1 MSKEIKITIVIKKND
16 KADRK
21 ANAGAREEELQKIV
35 MTHDSGA
42 TIMSTLL
49 ENGLVSGQFCG
60 GRGTCGRCQIQYIS
74 PAPLPT
80 AMERNSMEPEKL
92 RQGYRLAC
100 MSRPKDNCVI
110 RLAMSEER
118 TVQILT
124 RMIDVS
130 GDSDSNSQSEQM
142 PSSQGTSSQGT
153 LQQDMLPKSTSLQ
166 SASHLS
172 TIHQSPSNQKLSF
185 PSQLSQNTSSQNQP
199 SHSAFTQEKEDYMIA
214 VDLGTTTIAMQLRG
228 MDSGKVIDTYCE
240 MNPQRSYGADV
251 LSRIQASCAGA
262 DKKLQSAVWEVLRR
276 GVEQFHNNKITH
288 GMKNISCMCIAGN
301 TTMVHLL
308 MDYDVSRL
316 GQSPFMP
323 ITLDLLEESWENM
336 FPVYIA
342 PGISTFVGGDIV
354 AGLYALSM
362 LPGQKTGKAK
372 KVVTEQAE
380 TEQAVTEQAVPE
392 RAVTEQVVTDESTPA
407 KNHQDSGKI
416 KMLID
421 LGTNGEMAV
430 TDGDRMIV
438 TATAAGPAFEGGA
451 SAQVIGT
458 DMIAL
463 TAELLQTN
471 VIEETGYMAT
481 SPCQVRGITITQKD
495 IRDLQLAKAAVRAG
509 TEILWQLLDKT
520 GNREKILPQS
530 PEQPET
536 EQTRT
541 EQAYGLQ
548 RVYLA
553 GGFGYY
559 LDVEAAFSIGLL
571 PDRMRGKVQ
580 AVGNTS
586 LEGAYRLGRDFH
598 KKVLLKEEI
607 QEMLARIEHVNLAK
621 QEAFDELYIK
631 YMNF

>member
-16 KADRK
+16 KAERK

-130 GDSDSNSQSEQM
+130 DENDLNSQPMQM
-142 PSSQGTSSQGT
+142 LSGQRTTCQGMIPQST
-153 LQQDMLPKSTSLQ
+153 L
-166 SASHLS
+166 
-172 TIHQSPSNQKLSF
+172 SPNLVM
-185 PSQLSQNTSSQNQP
+185 
-199 SHSAFTQEKEDYMIA
+199 QEKEEYMIA

-323 ITLDLLEESWENM
+323 ITLDLLEEGWENT
-336 FPVYIA
+336 FPIYIA

-362 LPGQKTGKAK
+362 LPGQKMGKAK

-380 TEQAVTEQAVPE
+380 TEQAVTEQ
-392 RAVTEQVVTDESTPA
+392 VVTDESTSA
-407 KNHQDSGKI
+407 KNRQDSGKI

-421 LGTNGEMAV
+421 LGTNGEMAI
-430 TDGDRMIV
+430 TDGTRMIV

>member
-16 KADRK
+16 KAERK

-130 GDSDSNSQSEQM
+130 DENDLNSQPMQM
-142 PSSQGTSSQGT
+142 LSGQRTTCQG
-153 LQQDMLPKSTSLQ
+153 MLPQST
-166 SASHLS
+166 LS
-172 TIHQSPSNQKLSF
+172 PNLVM
-185 PSQLSQNTSSQNQP
+185 
-199 SHSAFTQEKEDYMIA
+199 QEKEEYMIA

>member
-130 GDSDSNSQSEQM
+130 DENDLNSQPMQM
-142 PSSQGTSSQGT
+142 LSGQRTTCQG
-153 LQQDMLPKSTSLQ
+153 MLPQST
-166 SASHLS
+166 LS
-172 TIHQSPSNQKLSF
+172 PNLVM
-185 PSQLSQNTSSQNQP
+185 
-199 SHSAFTQEKEDYMIA
+199 QEKEEYMIA

-392 RAVTEQVVTDESTPA
+392 RVVTEQAETEQAVTEQVVTDESTP
-407 KNHQDSGKI
+407 KESCLDSDKV

>member
-1 MSKEIKITIVIKKND
+1 MSKEIKITIVIKEND

-130 GDSDSNSQSEQM
+130 DENDLNSQPMQM
-142 PSSQGTSSQGT
+142 LSGQRTTCQG
-153 LQQDMLPKSTSLQ
+153 MLPQST
-166 SASHLS
+166 LS
-172 TIHQSPSNQKLSF
+172 PNLVM
-185 PSQLSQNTSSQNQP
+185 
-199 SHSAFTQEKEDYMIA
+199 QEKEEYMIA

-288 GMKNISCMCIAGN
+288 GMKSISCMCIAGN

-421 LGTNGEMAV
+421 LGTNGEMAI
-430 TDGDRMIV
+430 TDSDRMIV

>member
-16 KADRK
+16 KAERK

-130 GDSDSNSQSEQM
+130 DENDLNSQPMQM
-142 PSSQGTSSQGT
+142 LSGQRTTCQG
-153 LQQDMLPKSTSLQ
+153 MLPQST
-166 SASHLS
+166 LS
-172 TIHQSPSNQKLSF
+172 PNLVM
-185 PSQLSQNTSSQNQP
+185 
-199 SHSAFTQEKEDYMIA
+199 QEKEEYMIA

-262 DKKLQSAVWEVLRR
+262 GKKLQEAVWKVLRK
-276 GVEQFHNNKITH
+276 GVQQFQNNKITY
-288 GMKNISCMCIAGN
+288 GINNISCMCIAGN

>member
-130 GDSDSNSQSEQM
+130 DENDLNSQPMQM
-142 PSSQGTSSQGT
+142 LSGQRTTCQG
-153 LQQDMLPKSTSLQ
+153 MLPQST
-166 SASHLS
+166 LS
-172 TIHQSPSNQKLSF
+172 SNLVM
-185 PSQLSQNTSSQNQP
+185 
-199 SHSAFTQEKEDYMIA
+199 QEKEEYMIA

-362 LPGQKTGKAK
+362 LPGQKMGKAK

-421 LGTNGEMAV
+421 LGTNGEMAI

>member
-49 ENGLVSGQFCG
+49 ENGLVSSQFCG

-130 GDSDSNSQSEQM
+130 DENDLNSQPMQM
-142 PSSQGTSSQGT
+142 LSGQRTTCQG
-153 LQQDMLPKSTSLQ
+153 MLPQST
-166 SASHLS
+166 LS
-172 TIHQSPSNQKLSF
+172 PNLVM
-185 PSQLSQNTSSQNQP
+185 
-199 SHSAFTQEKEDYMIA
+199 QEKEEYMIA

-392 RAVTEQVVTDESTPA
+392 RVVTEQAETEQAVTEQVVTDESTP
-407 KNHQDSGKI
+407 KESCLDSDKV

>member
-16 KADRK
+16 KAERK

-130 GDSDSNSQSEQM
+130 DENDLNSQPMQM
-142 PSSQGTSSQGT
+142 LSGQRTTCQG
-153 LQQDMLPKSTSLQ
+153 MLPQST
-166 SASHLS
+166 LS
-172 TIHQSPSNQKLSF
+172 PNLVM
-185 PSQLSQNTSSQNQP
+185 
-199 SHSAFTQEKEDYMIA
+199 QEKEEYMIA

-262 DKKLQSAVWEVLRR
+262 GKKLQEAVWKVLRK
-276 GVEQFHNNKITH
+276 GVQQFQNNKITY
-288 GMKNISCMCIAGN
+288 GINNISCMCIAGN

-316 GQSPFMP
+316 GQSPFTP

-362 LPGQKTGKAK
+362 LPGQKMGKAK

-407 KNHQDSGKI
+407 KNRQDSGKI

-421 LGTNGEMAV
+421 LGTNGEMAI
-430 TDGDRMIV
+430 TDGTRMIV

-509 TEILWQLLDKT
+509 TEILWQLLDKI

-530 PEQPET
+530 P
-536 EQTRT
+536 

>member
-1 MSKEIKITIVIKKND
+1 MSKEVKITIVIKKND

-130 GDSDSNSQSEQM
+130 DENDLNSQPMQM
-142 PSSQGTSSQGT
+142 LSGQRTTCQG
-153 LQQDMLPKSTSLQ
+153 MLPQST
-166 SASHLS
+166 LS
-172 TIHQSPSNQKLSF
+172 PNLVM
-185 PSQLSQNTSSQNQP
+185 
-199 SHSAFTQEKEDYMIA
+199 QEKEDYMIA

-262 DKKLQSAVWEVLRR
+262 DKKLQSAVWEVLHR
-276 GVEQFHNNKITH
+276 GVEQFHDNKITH

-362 LPGQKTGKAK
+362 LPGQKMGKAK
-372 KVVTEQAE
+372 KVVTEQTE

-407 KNHQDSGKI
+407 KNRQDSGKI

>member
-49 ENGLVSGQFCG
+49 KNGLVSGQFCG

-130 GDSDSNSQSEQM
+130 DENDLNSQPMQM
-142 PSSQGTSSQGT
+142 LSGQRTTCQG
-153 LQQDMLPKSTSLQ
+153 MLPQST
-166 SASHLS
+166 LS
-172 TIHQSPSNQKLSF
+172 PNLVM
-185 PSQLSQNTSSQNQP
+185 
-199 SHSAFTQEKEDYMIA
+199 QEKEEYMIA

-308 MDYDVSRL
+308 MGYDVSRL

-380 TEQAVTEQAVPE
+380 TEQAVTEQ
-392 RAVTEQVVTDESTPA
+392 VVTDESTPA
-407 KNHQDSGKI
+407 KNRQDSGKI

>member
-130 GDSDSNSQSEQM
+130 DENDLNSQPMQM
-142 PSSQGTSSQGT
+142 LSGQRTTCQGMLTQST
-153 LQQDMLPKSTSLQ
+153 L
-166 SASHLS
+166 
-172 TIHQSPSNQKLSF
+172 SPNLVM
-185 PSQLSQNTSSQNQP
+185 
-199 SHSAFTQEKEDYMIA
+199 QEKEEYMIA

-362 LPGQKTGKAK
+362 LPGQKMGKAK

-407 KNHQDSGKI
+407 KNRQDSGKI

-421 LGTNGEMAV
+421 LGTNGEMAI
-430 TDGDRMIV
+430 TDGTRMIV

-607 QEMLARIEHVNLAK
+607 QEMLARIEHVNLAN

>member
-130 GDSDSNSQSEQM
+130 DENDLNSQPMQM
-142 PSSQGTSSQGT
+142 LSGQRTTCQGMLTQST
-153 LQQDMLPKSTSLQ
+153 L
-166 SASHLS
+166 
-172 TIHQSPSNQKLSF
+172 SPNLVM
-185 PSQLSQNTSSQNQP
+185 
-199 SHSAFTQEKEDYMIA
+199 QEKEEYMIA

-262 DKKLQSAVWEVLRR
+262 DKKLQSAVWEVLHR
-276 GVEQFHNNKITH
+276 GVEQFHDNKITH

-362 LPGQKTGKAK
+362 LPGQKMGKAK
-372 KVVTEQAE
+372 EVVTEEAE

-407 KNHQDSGKI
+407 KNRQDSGKI

-509 TEILWQLLDKT
+509 TEILWQLLGKT

>member
-130 GDSDSNSQSEQM
+130 DENDLNSQPMQM
-142 PSSQGTSSQGT
+142 LSGQRTTCQG
-153 LQQDMLPKSTSLQ
+153 MLPQST
-166 SASHLS
+166 LS
-172 TIHQSPSNQKLSF
+172 PNLVM
-185 PSQLSQNTSSQNQP
+185 
-199 SHSAFTQEKEDYMIA
+199 QEKEDYMIA

-262 DKKLQSAVWEVLRR
+262 DKKLQSAVWEVLHR
-276 GVEQFHNNKITH
+276 GVEQFHGNKITH

-362 LPGQKTGKAK
+362 LPGQKMGKAK

-407 KNHQDSGKI
+407 KNRQDSGKI

>member
-118 TVQILT
+118 TVRILT

-130 GDSDSNSQSEQM
+130 DENDLNSQPMQM
-142 PSSQGTSSQGT
+142 LSGQRTTCQGMIPQST
-153 LQQDMLPKSTSLQ
+153 L
-166 SASHLS
+166 
-172 TIHQSPSNQKLSF
+172 SPNLVM
-185 PSQLSQNTSSQNQP
+185 
-199 SHSAFTQEKEDYMIA
+199 QEKEEYMIA

>member
-49 ENGLVSGQFCG
+49 EKGLVSGQFCG

-130 GDSDSNSQSEQM
+130 DENDLNSQPMQM
-142 PSSQGTSSQGT
+142 LSGQRTTCQG
-153 LQQDMLPKSTSLQ
+153 MLPQST
-166 SASHLS
+166 LS
-172 TIHQSPSNQKLSF
+172 PNLVM
-185 PSQLSQNTSSQNQP
+185 
-199 SHSAFTQEKEDYMIA
+199 QEKEEYMIA

-288 GMKNISCMCIAGN
+288 GMKKISCMCIAGN

-520 GNREKILPQS
+520 WNREKILPQS

>member
-16 KADRK
+16 KAERK

-130 GDSDSNSQSEQM
+130 DENDLNSQPMQM
-142 PSSQGTSSQGT
+142 LSGQRTTCQGMIPQST
-153 LQQDMLPKSTSLQ
+153 L
-166 SASHLS
+166 
-172 TIHQSPSNQKLSF
+172 SPNLVM
-185 PSQLSQNTSSQNQP
+185 
-199 SHSAFTQEKEDYMIA
+199 QEKEEYMIA

-288 GMKNISCMCIAGN
+288 GMKSISCMCIAGN

-421 LGTNGEMAV
+421 LGTNGEMAI

>member
-110 RLAMSEER
+110 RLTMSEER

-130 GDSDSNSQSEQM
+130 DENDLNSQPMQM
-142 PSSQGTSSQGT
+142 LSGQRTTCQG
-153 LQQDMLPKSTSLQ
+153 MLPQST
-166 SASHLS
+166 LS
-172 TIHQSPSNQKLSF
+172 PNLVM
-185 PSQLSQNTSSQNQP
+185 
-199 SHSAFTQEKEDYMIA
+199 QEKEEYMIA

-530 PEQPET
+530 PEQ
-536 EQTRT
+536 
-541 EQAYGLQ
+541 AYGLQ

>member
-21 ANAGAREEELQKIV
+21 ANAGAREEDLQKIV

-130 GDSDSNSQSEQM
+130 DENDLNSQPMQM
-142 PSSQGTSSQGT
+142 LSGQRTTCQG
-153 LQQDMLPKSTSLQ
+153 MLPQST
-166 SASHLS
+166 LS
-172 TIHQSPSNQKLSF
+172 PNLVM
-185 PSQLSQNTSSQNQP
+185 
-199 SHSAFTQEKEDYMIA
+199 QEKEEYMIA

-380 TEQAVTEQAVPE
+380 TEQAVTEQ
-392 RAVTEQVVTDESTPA
+392 VVTDESTPA
-407 KNHQDSGKI
+407 KNCQDSGKI

-421 LGTNGEMAV
+421 LGTNGEMAI

>member
-130 GDSDSNSQSEQM
+130 DENDLNSQPMQM
-142 PSSQGTSSQGT
+142 LSGQRTTCQGMIPQST
-153 LQQDMLPKSTSLQ
+153 L
-166 SASHLS
+166 
-172 TIHQSPSNQKLSF
+172 SPNLVM
-185 PSQLSQNTSSQNQP
+185 
-199 SHSAFTQEKEDYMIA
+199 QEKEEYMIA

-407 KNHQDSGKI
+407 KNRQDSDKI

>member
-16 KADRK
+16 KAERK

-130 GDSDSNSQSEQM
+130 DENDLNSQPMQM
-142 PSSQGTSSQGT
+142 LSGQRTTCQGMIPQST
-153 LQQDMLPKSTSLQ
+153 L
-166 SASHLS
+166 
-172 TIHQSPSNQKLSF
+172 SPNLVM
-185 PSQLSQNTSSQNQP
+185 
-199 SHSAFTQEKEDYMIA
+199 QEKEDYMIA

-228 MDSGKVIDTYCE
+228 MDSGKVIDIYCE

-262 DKKLQSAVWEVLRR
+262 GRKLQEAVWKVLRK
-276 GVEQFHNNKITH
+276 GVQQFQNNKITY
-288 GMKNISCMCIAGN
+288 GINNISCMCIAGN

-530 PEQPET
+530 PEQ
-536 EQTRT
+536 
-541 EQAYGLQ
+541 AYGLQ

>member
-130 GDSDSNSQSEQM
+130 DENDLNSQPMQM
-142 PSSQGTSSQGT
+142 LSGQRTTCQG
-153 LQQDMLPKSTSLQ
+153 MLPQST
-166 SASHLS
+166 LS
-172 TIHQSPSNQKLSF
+172 PNLVM
-185 PSQLSQNTSSQNQP
+185 
-199 SHSAFTQEKEDYMIA
+199 QEKEEYMIA

-362 LPGQKTGKAK
+362 LPGQKMGKAK

-407 KNHQDSGKI
+407 KNRQDSGKI

-481 SPCQVRGITITQKD
+481 SPCQVRGITITQND

>member
-49 ENGLVSGQFCG
+49 EKGLVSGQFCG

-130 GDSDSNSQSEQM
+130 DENDLNSQPMQM
-142 PSSQGTSSQGT
+142 LSGQRTTCQG
-153 LQQDMLPKSTSLQ
+153 MLPQST
-166 SASHLS
+166 LS
-172 TIHQSPSNQKLSF
+172 PNLVM
-185 PSQLSQNTSSQNQP
+185 
-199 SHSAFTQEKEDYMIA
+199 QEKEEYMIA

>member
-130 GDSDSNSQSEQM
+130 DENDLNSQPMQM
-142 PSSQGTSSQGT
+142 LSGQRTTCQG
-153 LQQDMLPKSTSLQ
+153 MLPQST
-166 SASHLS
+166 LS
-172 TIHQSPSNQKLSF
+172 PNLVM
-185 PSQLSQNTSSQNQP
+185 
-199 SHSAFTQEKEDYMIA
+199 QEKEEYMIA

-262 DKKLQSAVWEVLRR
+262 GKKLQEAVWKVLRK
-276 GVEQFHNNKITH
+276 GVQQFLNNKITY
-288 GMKNISCMCIAGN
+288 GINNISCMCIAGN

-308 MDYDVSRL
+308 MGYDVSSL
-316 GQSPFMP
+316 GQSPFTP
-323 ITLDLLEESWENM
+323 VTLDLLEEGWENT
-336 FPVYIA
+336 FPIYIA

-372 KVVTEQAE
+372 KVVTEQA
-380 TEQAVTEQAVPE
+380 VPE

-407 KNHQDSGKI
+407 KNRQDSGKV

>member
-130 GDSDSNSQSEQM
+130 DENDLNSQPMQM
-142 PSSQGTSSQGT
+142 LSGQRTTCQG
-153 LQQDMLPKSTSLQ
+153 MLPQST
-166 SASHLS
+166 LS
-172 TIHQSPSNQKLSF
+172 PNLVM
-185 PSQLSQNTSSQNQP
+185 
-199 SHSAFTQEKEDYMIA
+199 QEKEEYMIA

-262 DKKLQSAVWEVLRR
+262 GKKLQEAVWKVLRK
-276 GVEQFHNNKITH
+276 GVQQFQNNKITY
-288 GMKNISCMCIAGN
+288 GINNISCMCIAGN

-458 DMIAL
+458 AP
-463 TAELLQTN
+463 
-471 VIEETGYMAT
+471 V
-481 SPCQVRGITITQKD
+481 
-495 IRDLQLAKAAVRAG
+495 
-509 TEILWQLLDKT
+509 
-520 GNREKILPQS
+520 
-530 PEQPET
+530 
-536 EQTRT
+536 
-541 EQAYGLQ
+541 
-548 RVYLA
+548 
-553 GGFGYY
+553 
-559 LDVEAAFSIGLL
+559 
-571 PDRMRGKVQ
+571 
-580 AVGNTS
+580 
-586 LEGAYRLGRDFH
+586 
-598 KKVLLKEEI
+598 
-607 QEMLARIEHVNLAK
+607 
-621 QEAFDELYIK
+621 
-631 YMNF
+631 

>member
-1 MSKEIKITIVIKKND
+1 MSKEIKITIVIKEND

-130 GDSDSNSQSEQM
+130 DENDLNSQPMQM
-142 PSSQGTSSQGT
+142 LSGQRTTCQG
-153 LQQDMLPKSTSLQ
+153 MLPQST
-166 SASHLS
+166 LS
-172 TIHQSPSNQKLSF
+172 PNLVM
-185 PSQLSQNTSSQNQP
+185 
-199 SHSAFTQEKEDYMIA
+199 QEKEEYMIA

-288 GMKNISCMCIAGN
+288 GMKSISCMCIAGN

-421 LGTNGEMAV
+421 LGTNGEMAI

>member
-130 GDSDSNSQSEQM
+130 DENDLNSQPMQM
-142 PSSQGTSSQGT
+142 LSGQRTTCQG
-153 LQQDMLPKSTSLQ
+153 MLPQST
-166 SASHLS
+166 LS
-172 TIHQSPSNQKLSF
+172 PNLVM
-185 PSQLSQNTSSQNQP
+185 
-199 SHSAFTQEKEDYMIA
+199 QEKEEYMIA

-530 PEQPET
+530 PEQ
-536 EQTRT
+536 
-541 EQAYGLQ
+541 AYGLQ

>member
-16 KADRK
+16 KAERK

-130 GDSDSNSQSEQM
+130 DENDLNSQPMQM
-142 PSSQGTSSQGT
+142 LSGQRTTCQGMIPQST
-153 LQQDMLPKSTSLQ
+153 L
-166 SASHLS
+166 
-172 TIHQSPSNQKLSF
+172 SPNLVM
-185 PSQLSQNTSSQNQP
+185 
-199 SHSAFTQEKEDYMIA
+199 QEKEEYMIA

-288 GMKNISCMCIAGN
+288 GMKNISCICIAGN

-407 KNHQDSGKI
+407 KNRQDSGKI

-421 LGTNGEMAV
+421 LGTNGEMAI
-430 TDGDRMIV
+430 TDGTRMIV

-607 QEMLARIEHVNLAK
+607 QEMLARIEHINLAK

>member
-130 GDSDSNSQSEQM
+130 DENDLNSQPMQM
-142 PSSQGTSSQGT
+142 LSGQRTTCQG
-153 LQQDMLPKSTSLQ
+153 MLPQST
-166 SASHLS
+166 LS
-172 TIHQSPSNQKLSF
+172 PNLVM
-185 PSQLSQNTSSQNQP
+185 
-199 SHSAFTQEKEDYMIA
+199 QEKEDYMIA

-362 LPGQKTGKAK
+362 LPGQKMGKAK

-407 KNHQDSGKI
+407 KNRQDSGKI

>member
-130 GDSDSNSQSEQM
+130 DENDLNSQPMQM
-142 PSSQGTSSQGT
+142 LSGQRTTCQG
-153 LQQDMLPKSTSLQ
+153 MLPQST
-166 SASHLS
+166 LS
-172 TIHQSPSNQKLSF
+172 PNLVM
-185 PSQLSQNTSSQNQP
+185 
-199 SHSAFTQEKEDYMIA
+199 QEKEEYMIA

-362 LPGQKTGKAK
+362 LPGQKTDKFK
-372 KVVTEQAE
+372 KGVAGENGSE
-380 TEQAVTEQAVPE
+380 E
-392 RAVTEQVVTDESTPA
+392 
-407 KNHQDSGKI
+407 NCLDSNKV

-481 SPCQVRGITITQKD
+481 SPCQVRGIIITQKD

>member
-118 TVQILT
+118 TVQILA

-130 GDSDSNSQSEQM
+130 DENDLNSQPMQM
-142 PSSQGTSSQGT
+142 LSGQRTTCQG
-153 LQQDMLPKSTSLQ
+153 MLPQST
-166 SASHLS
+166 LS
-172 TIHQSPSNQKLSF
+172 PNLVM
-185 PSQLSQNTSSQNQP
+185 
-199 SHSAFTQEKEDYMIA
+199 QEKEEYMIA

-288 GMKNISCMCIAGN
+288 GIKNISCMCIAGN

-323 ITLDLLEESWENM
+323 ITLDLLEESWKNM

-362 LPGQKTGKAK
+362 LPGQKMGKAK

-407 KNHQDSGKI
+407 KNRQDSGKI

-421 LGTNGEMAV
+421 LGTNGEMAI

-530 PEQPET
+530 LEQPET

>member
-130 GDSDSNSQSEQM
+130 DENDLNSQPMQM
-142 PSSQGTSSQGT
+142 LSGQRTTCQGMLTQST
-153 LQQDMLPKSTSLQ
+153 L
-166 SASHLS
+166 
-172 TIHQSPSNQKLSF
+172 SPNLVM
-185 PSQLSQNTSSQNQP
+185 
-199 SHSAFTQEKEDYMIA
+199 QEKEEYMIA

-362 LPGQKTGKAK
+362 LPGQKMGKAK

-407 KNHQDSGKI
+407 KNRQDSGKI

-471 VIEETGYMAT
+471 IIEETGYMAT

>member
-49 ENGLVSGQFCG
+49 KNGLVSGQFCG

-130 GDSDSNSQSEQM
+130 DENDLNSQPMQM
-142 PSSQGTSSQGT
+142 LSGQRMTCQGMLTQST
-153 LQQDMLPKSTSLQ
+153 L
-166 SASHLS
+166 
-172 TIHQSPSNQKLSF
+172 SPNLVM
-185 PSQLSQNTSSQNQP
+185 
-199 SHSAFTQEKEDYMIA
+199 QEKEEYMIA

-276 GVEQFHNNKITH
+276 GVVQFHNNKITH

-362 LPGQKTGKAK
+362 LPGQKMGKAK

-407 KNHQDSGKI
+407 KNRQDSGKV

-421 LGTNGEMAV
+421 LGTNGEMAI

>member
-16 KADRK
+16 KAERK

-130 GDSDSNSQSEQM
+130 DENDLNSQPMQM
-142 PSSQGTSSQGT
+142 LSGQRTTCQGMLTQST
-153 LQQDMLPKSTSLQ
+153 L
-166 SASHLS
+166 
-172 TIHQSPSNQKLSF
+172 SPNLVM
-185 PSQLSQNTSSQNQP
+185 
-199 SHSAFTQEKEDYMIA
+199 QEKEEYMIA

-362 LPGQKTGKAK
+362 LPGQKMGKAK

-407 KNHQDSGKI
+407 KNRQDSGKI

-421 LGTNGEMAV
+421 LGTNGEMAI
-430 TDGDRMIV
+430 TDGTRMIV

-607 QEMLARIEHVNLAK
+607 QEMLARIEHVNLAN

>member
-16 KADRK
+16 KAERK

-49 ENGLVSGQFCG
+49 KNGLVSGQFCG

-110 RLAMSEER
+110 RLTMSEER

-130 GDSDSNSQSEQM
+130 DENDLNSQPMQM
-142 PSSQGTSSQGT
+142 LSGQRTTCQG
-153 LQQDMLPKSTSLQ
+153 MLPQST
-166 SASHLS
+166 LS
-172 TIHQSPSNQKLSF
+172 PNLVM
-185 PSQLSQNTSSQNQP
+185 
-199 SHSAFTQEKEDYMIA
+199 QEKEDYMIA

-316 GQSPFMP
+316 GQSPFTP

-407 KNHQDSGKI
+407 KNRQDSGKI

>member
-49 ENGLVSGQFCG
+49 EKGLVSGQFCG

-130 GDSDSNSQSEQM
+130 DENDLNSQPMQM
-142 PSSQGTSSQGT
+142 LSGQRTTCQG
-153 LQQDMLPKSTSLQ
+153 MLPQST
-166 SASHLS
+166 LS
-172 TIHQSPSNQKLSF
+172 PNLVM
-185 PSQLSQNTSSQNQP
+185 
-199 SHSAFTQEKEDYMIA
+199 QEKEEYMIA

-262 DKKLQSAVWEVLRR
+262 GKKLQEAVWKVLRK
-276 GVEQFHNNKITH
+276 GVQQFQNNKITY
-288 GMKNISCMCIAGN
+288 GINNISCMCIAGN

-308 MDYDVSRL
+308 MGYDVSRL

-380 TEQAVTEQAVPE
+380 TEQAVTEQ
-392 RAVTEQVVTDESTPA
+392 VVTDESTPA
-407 KNHQDSGKI
+407 KNRQDSGKI

-451 SAQVIGT
+451 RAQVIGT

>member
-16 KADRK
+16 KVDRK

-130 GDSDSNSQSEQM
+130 DENDLNSQPMQM
-142 PSSQGTSSQGT
+142 LSGQRTTCQG
-153 LQQDMLPKSTSLQ
+153 MLPQST
-166 SASHLS
+166 LS
-172 TIHQSPSNQKLSF
+172 PNLVM
-185 PSQLSQNTSSQNQP
+185 
-199 SHSAFTQEKEDYMIA
+199 QEKEDYMIA

-262 DKKLQSAVWEVLRR
+262 DKKLQSAVWEVLHR
-276 GVEQFHNNKITH
+276 GVEQFHGNKITH

-362 LPGQKTGKAK
+362 LPGQKMGKAK

-407 KNHQDSGKI
+407 KNRQDSGKI

-520 GNREKILPQS
+520 GNREKILTQS

>member
-118 TVQILT
+118 TVRILT

-130 GDSDSNSQSEQM
+130 DENDLNSQPMQM
-142 PSSQGTSSQGT
+142 LSGQRTTCQGMIPQST
-153 LQQDMLPKSTSLQ
+153 L
-166 SASHLS
+166 
-172 TIHQSPSNQKLSF
+172 SPNLVM
-185 PSQLSQNTSSQNQP
+185 
-199 SHSAFTQEKEDYMIA
+199 QEKEEYMIA

-530 PEQPET
+530 PEQ
-536 EQTRT
+536 
-541 EQAYGLQ
+541 AYGLQ

>member
-1 MSKEIKITIVIKKND
+1 MSKEIKITVVIEKGAKD
-16 KADRK
+16 GRKAD
-21 ANAGAREEELQKIV
+21 AGDGKEEPQRIV
-35 MTHDSGA
+35 MTHDSGT

-49 ENGLVSGQFCG
+49 ENSMISGNFCG

-80 AMERNSMEPEKL
+80 PMERSTMEPEKL

-110 RLAMSEER
+110 RLALPEER
-118 TVQILT
+118 TVEILT
-124 RMIDVS
+124 QVINVS
-130 GDSDSNSQSEQM
+130 GESDSYSQSTQ
-142 PSSQGTSSQGT
+142 
-153 LQQDMLPKSTSLQ
+153 
-166 SASHLS
+166 
-172 TIHQSPSNQKLSF
+172 I
-185 PSQLSQNTSSQNQP
+185 P

-262 DKKLQSAVWEVLRR
+262 GKKLQDVVWEVLRR
-276 GVEQFHNNKITH
+276 GVQQFRSNKITH
-288 GMKNISCMCIAGN
+288 GINNISCMCIAGN

-308 MDYDVSRL
+308 MGYDVSSL
-316 GQSPFMP
+316 GQSPFTP
-323 ITLDLLEESWENM
+323 VTLDLLEESWENT
-336 FPVYIA
+336 FPIYIA
-342 PGISTFVGGDIV
+342 PGISTFIGGDIV

-362 LPGQKTGKAK
+362 LPGRKIEKAK
-372 KVVTEQAE
+372 R
-380 TEQAVTEQAVPE
+380 AVPE
-392 RAVTEQVVTDESTPA
+392 KAVTGQTMTGQVVTKQYETDRNTASKAVTDENTPA
-407 KNHQDSGKI
+407 KNRQDSEKI

-421 LGTNGEMAV
+421 LGTNGEMAI
-430 TDGDRMIV
+430 TGGNRMIV

-463 TAELLQTN
+463 TAELLRTHI
-471 VIEETGYMAT
+471 IEENGYMET
-481 SPCQVRGITITQKD
+481 SPCLVKGITISQKD

-509 TEILWQLLDKT
+509 TEILWKLLEVS
-520 GNREKILPQS
+520 GSEL
-530 PEQPET
+530 E
-536 EQTRT
+536 
-541 EQAYGLQ
+541 

-598 KKVLLKEEI
+598 KKVLSKEEI
-607 QEMLARIEHVNLAK
+607 TKMLSRIESVNLAK

-631 YMNF
+631 YMNL